1 MRRGLHQSSITR
13 EPTSSWPLDQKG
25 GPGVNFFDSQRLLLH
40 LLRLATRHDLN
51 LSYISDTRTHTHT
64 RRRSGP

>member
-1 MRRGLHQSSITR
+1 M
-13 EPTSSWPLDQKG
+13 
-25 GPGVNFFDSQRLLLH
+25 NFFDSQRLLLH

-64 RRRSGP
+64 HTSSQRAVKDSVDRTADSNPHLVLSIEEI